1 MKVVLHSKWFP
12 RKELSL
18 FNPLRWVCPFWGIRL
33 RSFMKFRV
41 TYQPN
46 RFLVKDDILLFTKD
60 YFHRDWTSVIKMIIY
75 QKNHSEVL
83 NKIWKLV
90 LKLELSFTFTVGY
103 KFVADTFVRSF
114 WWMWFGSYTITLKIL
129 HIPYSVKSETS
140 SVSLCN
146 CRVVLNSDINCSG
159 L

>member
-18 FNPLRWVCPFWGIRL
+18 FNPLRWVCPFWGI
-33 RSFMKFRV
+33 
-41 TYQPN
+41 
-46 RFLVKDDILLFTKD
+46 ILLFTKD
-60 YFHRDWTSVIKMIIY
+60 YFHHDWTSVIKMIIY
-75 QKNHSEVL
+75 QKNHSEAL

-90 LKLELSFTFTVGY
+90 LKLELSYTFTVGY
-103 KFVADTFVRSF
+103 KFVAHTFVRSF